1 MVVTTRSIGKGS
13 CSAIQ
18 APQLPNLNTLEM
30 KMNPC
35 RVSNL
40 GGRFVASWALATIF
54 GAAALMSSLALA
66 DDKAAQP
73 TPSKPAAPVD
83 SPVKLP
89 PGMKMERD
97 ISYVPNGDEAQ
108 KLDLYLPEKPAE
120 HPLPLIVH
128 IHGGGW
134 MGGNKFPCPVVGMVG
149 KGYAVASV
157 EYRFS
162 QKAKFPAQIQD
173 CQAAIR
179 WLRAN
184 SQQHNID
191 PKRVGVVGGS
201 AGGHLSAL
209 VGTTGGKKAFAPIGG
224 NEEQSDRVQAV
235 CDIFGPAN
243 FSTVMQQ
250 ADDDKNVRNIF
261 KFNSPSDP
269 YSQLIGVSLEGNTQ
283 KTNAVSPV
291 HYVSK
296 DNPPMLILHGT
307 HDALV
312 PLAQSEEFAA
322 ALMEKGV
329 EVWLQ
334 KLPGSG
340 HGGGGFG
347 KPAIVSLM
355 QTFFDKHLKG
365 ADVKIELVP
374 EADVAVDPPKAAAK

>member
-1 MVVTTRSIGKGS
+1 
-13 CSAIQ
+13 
-18 APQLPNLNTLEM
+18 
-30 KMNPC
+30 MNP
-35 RVSNL
+35 RPFSS
-40 GGRFVASWALATIF
+40 FVASWTLTTIF

-66 DDKAAQP
+66 DEKA
-73 TPSKPAAPVD
+73 PSKPAAPAA

-89 PGMKMERD
+89 PGVKMERD

-134 MGGNKFPCPVVGMVG
+134 MGGNKFPCPVVGMVS

-184 SQQHNID
+184 SKPHNID
-191 PKRVGVVGGS
+191 PERVGVVGGS

-209 VGTTGGKKAFAPIGG
+209 VGTAGGKKAFAPIGG

-269 YSQLIGVSLEGNTQ
+269 YSQLIGVSLEGNQ
-283 KTNAVSPV
+283 EKTDAVSPE
-291 HYVSK
+291 HYVSQ

-322 ALMEKGV
+322 ALKETGV

-347 KPAIVSLM
+347 KPAIVNLM
-355 QTFFDKHLKG
+355 QVFFDKHLKG
-365 ADVKIELVP
+365 AAVKIELVP
-374 EADVAVDPPKAAAK
+374 EADVAVEPPKAAAK

>member
-1 MVVTTRSIGKGS
+1 
-13 CSAIQ
+13 
-18 APQLPNLNTLEM
+18 
-30 KMNPC
+30 MNPC
-35 RVSNL
+35 NFSNL
-40 GGRFVASWALATIF
+40 ARYFVASWTSAMLLS
-54 GAAALMSSLALA
+54 GAAISSLALG
-66 DDKAAQP
+66 DEKAAQP
-73 TPSKPAAPVD
+73 TPSKPAAPAARVNL
-83 SPVKLP
+83 V
-89 PGMKMERD
+89 PGVRMERD
-97 ISYVPNGDEAQ
+97 ISYIPNGDIAQ
-108 KLDLYLPEKPAE
+108 KLDLYLPEKPADS
-120 HPLPLIVH
+120 PLPLVVH

-134 MGGNKFPCPVVGMVG
+134 MGGNKFPCPVVGMVA

-184 SQQHNID
+184 SKQHNID
-191 PKRVGVVGGS
+191 PERVGVVGGS

-209 VGTTGGKKAFAPIGG
+209 VGTAGGKKVFAPIGG
-224 NEEQSDRVQAV
+224 NEDQSDRVQAV

-250 ADDDKNVRNIF
+250 ADDDKNIRNIF
-261 KFNSPSDP
+261 QFNSPKDP
-269 YSQLIGVSLEGNTQ
+269 YSQLIGVSLEGNKE
-283 KTNAVSPV
+283 KTDAVSPV

-296 DNPPMLILHGT
+296 DNPPILILHGT

-322 ALMEKGV
+322 ALKAKGV

-347 KPAIVSLM
+347 KLAIVNLM
-355 QTFFDKHLKG
+355 QNFFDKHLKG

-374 EADVAVDPPKAAAK
+374 EVDVAVEPPKAAAK

>member
-1 MVVTTRSIGKGS
+1 
-13 CSAIQ
+13 
-18 APQLPNLNTLEM
+18 
-30 KMNPC
+30 MNP
-35 RVSNL
+35 RPFSNL
-40 GGRFVASWALATIF
+40 GRRFVASWTLATIF

-66 DDKAAQP
+66 DEKA
-73 TPSKPAAPVD
+73 PSKPAAPAA

-89 PGMKMERD
+89 PGVKMERD

-134 MGGNKFPCPVVGMVG
+134 MGGNKFPCPVVGMVS

-184 SQQHNID
+184 SKPHNID
-191 PKRVGVVGGS
+191 PERVGVVGGS

-209 VGTTGGKKAFAPIGG
+209 VGTAGGKKAFAPIGG

-269 YSQLIGVSLEGNTQ
+269 YSQLIGVSLEGNQ
-283 KTNAVSPV
+283 EKTDAVSPE
-291 HYVSK
+291 HYVSQ

-322 ALMEKGV
+322 ALKETGV

-347 KPAIVSLM
+347 KPAIVNLM
-355 QTFFDKHLKG
+355 QVFFDKHLKG
-365 ADVKIELVP
+365 AAVKIELVP
-374 EADVAVDPPKAAAK
+374 EADVAVEPPKAAAK

>member
-1 MVVTTRSIGKGS
+1 
-13 CSAIQ
+13 
-18 APQLPNLNTLEM
+18 
-30 KMNPC
+30 MNPS
-35 RVSNL
+35 RISNL
-40 GGRFVASWALATIF
+40 RNRFVASWTLATIF
-54 GAAALMSSLALA
+54 VSAALLSSLALA
-66 DDKAAQP
+66 DEKAAQA
-73 TPSKPAAPVD
+73 TPSKPVAPAA
-83 SPVKLP
+83 SQVKLP
-89 PGMKMERD
+89 PGVKMERD
-97 ISYVPNGDEAQ
+97 ISYVPNGDESQ

-120 HPLPLIVH
+120 RPLPLIVH

-134 MGGNKFPCPVVGMVG
+134 MGGNKFPCPVVGMVA

-184 SQQHNID
+184 AKEHNID
-191 PKRVGVVGGS
+191 PDHIGVIGGS

-209 VGTTGGKKAFAPIGG
+209 VGTAGGKKALPMIGG

-235 CDIFGPAN
+235 CDIYGPAN
-243 FSTVMQQ
+243 FSTVLQQ
-250 ADDDKNVRNIF
+250 AADDKNVRNIF
-261 KFNSPSDP
+261 QFDLQKDP
-269 YSQLIGVSLEGNTQ
+269 YSKLIGMSLEGNQ
-283 KTNAVSPV
+283 EKTDAVSPV

-296 DNPPMLILHGT
+296 DNPPILILHGT

-312 PLAQSEEFAA
+312 PYAQSVEFAA
-322 ALMEKGV
+322 ALKAKGV

-334 KLPGSG
+334 TLPGSG

-347 KPAIVSLM
+347 KRALNVLT
-355 QTFFDKHLKG
+355 QNFFDKHLKG

-374 EADVAVDPPKAAAK
+374 EADVAVEPPKAAK